1 MMEGERVETTQLQNR
16 GENRLGYTAIGVNFL
31 HYMALTASRPYL
43 AGFASQLG
51 ANAMEVGIVTS
62 MYSVVQAI
70 CAIWIGGLIAK
81 RGSKNAALIGTAC
94 YVLGVTGLIFVKS
107 WILVALCMLL
117 FGFAHGVITMSTQ
130 YVVTGLS
137 GSNRERIIGYQSFSN
152 SAGMFLGPYIGGY
165 LKDID
170 IRYSFMAAAVIA
182 MLDLALV
189 LAMPNIRRDAKT
201 VEKRA
206 TTLELVRNPHVMK
219 NVLLSGAVW
228 FGADIASSYLDMFGT
243 SRGLTGAQ
251 VGTVL
256 SMYGMAQMLIRPF
269 LGTFCKFIRRDK
281 LFQLS
286 LLLAGVFMITL
297 ASSSIFWLMLTLSIL
312 LGMTVG
318 LGNPLT
324 LLTVTEGV
332 SARDRGGVLALRVMG
347 NYGAQ
352 TLSAFLLG
360 ALATFVGAA
369 GYFYG
374 GGAVLI
380 ATVFLARKIE
390 KDRIRDT
397 EEQQ

>member
-1 MMEGERVETTQLQNR
+1 MENTQLLNR
-16 GENRLGYTAIGVNFL
+16 AENRLGYTAIGVNFL

-51 ANAMEVGIVTS
+51 ASAMEVGVVTS
-62 MYSVVQAI
+62 MYSVIQAI
-70 CAIWIGGLIAK
+70 CALWIGGLIAK

-94 YVLGVTGLIFVKS
+94 YVVGVTGLIFVKS
-107 WILVALCMLL
+107 WVLVGLCMLL
-117 FGFAHGVITMSTQ
+117 FGFSHGAITMSTQ
-130 YVVTGLS
+130 YVVTGLT

-152 SAGMFLGPYIGGY
+152 SAGMFLGPYIGGF

-170 IRYSFMAAAVIA
+170 IRYSFMAAAFIA
-182 MLDLALV
+182 ALDLALV
-189 LAMPNIRRDAKT
+189 LTMPNIRRDKKAA
-201 VEKRA
+201 EKRA
-206 TTLELVRNPHVMK
+206 TTLELITNPRVMK

-228 FGADIASSYLDMFGT
+228 FGADIASTYLDMFGT

-269 LGTFCKFIRRDK
+269 LGFFCKFIKRDK

-286 LLLAGVFMITL
+286 LLLAGIFMISL

-324 LLTVTEGV
+324 LLTVTDGV
-332 SARDRGGVLALRVMG
+332 SAKDRSGVLALRVMG

-360 ALATFVGAA
+360 ALATVVGAA

-374 GGAVLI
+374 GGVVLLG
-380 ATVFLARKIE
+380 TVFLARKIE
-390 KDRIRDT
+390 KDRIREDN
-397 EEQQ
+397 Q

>member
-1 MMEGERVETTQLQNR
+1 MENVQLQDTRREARR
-16 GENRLGYTAIGVNFL
+16 GYAAISTNFL

-43 AGFASQLG
+43 AGFATQLG
-51 ANAMEVGIVTS
+51 ANTMEVGIVTS
-62 MYSVVQAI
+62 MYSVIQAV

-81 RGSKNAALIGTAC
+81 RGSRQAALIGTTC
-94 YVLGVTGLIFVKS
+94 YLLGVTGLVFVRS
-107 WILVALCMLL
+107 WILVALCTLL
-117 FGFAHGVITMSTQ
+117 FGFAHGAITMSTQ
-130 YVVTGLS
+130 FVVTGL
-137 GSNRERIIGYQSFSN
+137 GCGVNKEKMIGYQSFSN
-152 SAGMFLGPYIGGY
+152 SAGMFIGPYIGGF

-170 IRYSFMAAAVIA
+170 IRYSFAAAAVIA
-182 MLDLALV
+182 ALDLLMV
-189 LAMPNIRRDAKT
+189 LLMPNVQRQNKQQ
-201 VEKRA
+201 EKRA
-206 TTLELVRNPHVMK
+206 TTLELVQNPRVMK

-228 FGADIASSYLDMFGT
+228 FGADIASTYLDMFGT

-269 LGTFCKFIRRDK
+269 LGFFCKFIKRDR

-286 LLLAGVFMITL
+286 LLLAGIFMISL

-324 LLTVTEGV
+324 LLTVTDGI
-332 SARDRGGVLALRVMG
+332 SAKDRSGVLALRVMG

-360 ALATFVGAA
+360 ALATVVGAA

-374 GGAVLI
+374 GGTVLI

-397 EEQQ
+397 EQA

>member
-1 MMEGERVETTQLQNR
+1 MKDSAAANAAL
-16 GENRLGYTAIGVNFL
+16 ENRMGYTAIGVNFL
-31 HYMALTASRPYL
+31 HYTALTASRPYL

-51 ANAMEVGIVTS
+51 ANAMQVGIVTS
-62 MYSVVQAI
+62 MYSVIQAL

-81 RGSKNAALIGTAC
+81 RGSRNAALIGTAL
-94 YVLGVTGLIFVKS
+94 YLVGVVGLIFIDS
-107 WILVALCMLL
+107 WILVALCMLF
-117 FGFAHGVITMSTQ
+117 FGFAHGAITMSTQ

-137 GSNRERIIGYQSFSN
+137 GANRERIIGYQSFSN
-152 SAGMFLGPYIGGY
+152 SAGMFIGPYIGGF
-165 LKDID
+165 LKDFD
-170 IRYSFMAAAVIA
+170 IRYSFMAAAAIA
-182 MLDLALV
+182 ALDLCLV
-189 LAMPNIRRDAKT
+189 LLMPKIHRPKAAQ
-201 VEKRA
+201 EKRA
-206 TTLELVRNPHVMK
+206 TTLELVQNPRVMK

-228 FGADIASSYLDMFGT
+228 FGADIAGTYLDMFGT

-269 LGTFCKFIRRDK
+269 LGTFCRIIKRDK

-297 ASSSIFWLMLTLSIL
+297 ASSSVFWIMLTLSIL
-312 LGMTVG
+312 LGATVG

-324 LLTVTEGV
+324 LLTVTDGI
-332 SARDRGGVLALRVMG
+332 SARDRSGVLALRVMG

-374 GGAVLI
+374 GGTVLI

-390 KDRIRDT
+390 KDRIQAQ
-397 EEQQ
+397 EENA

>member
-1 MMEGERVETTQLQNR
+1 MKTSLEANQATET
-16 GENRLGYTAIGVNFL
+16 RLGYTAIGVNFL

-43 AGFASQLG
+43 AGFATQLG
-51 ANAMEVGIVTS
+51 ADAMGVGFVTS
-62 MYSVVQAI
+62 MYSVIQTI

-81 RGSKNAALIGTAC
+81 RGSKTAALIGTAC
-94 YVLGVTGLIFVKS
+94 YLAGVTGLIFVQN
-107 WILVALCMLL
+107 WLLVALCTLL
-117 FGFAHGVITMSTQ
+117 FGFAHGAITMSTQ
-130 YVVTGLS
+130 FVVTGLGS
-137 GSNRERIIGYQSFSN
+137 GVNREKMIGYQSFSN
-152 SAGMFLGPYIGGY
+152 SAGMFIGPYIGGF

-170 IRYSFMAAAVIA
+170 IRYSFAAAAVIA
-182 MLDLALV
+182 AMDLGLV
-189 LAMPNIRRDAKT
+189 LLMPNIQRQAKQ
-201 VEKRA
+201 EKRS
-206 TTLELVRNPHVMK
+206 TTMELVRNPRVMK

-228 FGADIASSYLDMFGT
+228 FGADIASTYLDLFGT

-269 LGTFCKFIRRDK
+269 LGFFCRFIKRDR

-286 LLLAGVFMITL
+286 LLLAGIFMISL

-324 LLTVTEGV
+324 LLTVTDGI
-332 SARDRGGVLALRVMG
+332 SAKDRSGVLALRVMG

-360 ALATFVGAA
+360 ALATVVGAA

-374 GGAVLI
+374 GGTVLI

-390 KDRIRDT
+390 KDRIRDQ
-397 EEQQ
+397 EENA

>member
-1 MMEGERVETTQLQNR
+1 MENNLLQETRRETRR
-16 GENRLGYTAIGVNFL
+16 GYAAISTNFL

-43 AGFASQLG
+43 AGFAAQLG
-51 ANAMEVGIVTS
+51 ANEMGVGFVTS
-62 MYSVVQAI
+62 MYSIIQTV
-70 CAIWIGGLIAK
+70 CAIWIGSLIAK
-81 RGSKNAALIGTAC
+81 KGSRTTALIGTSC
-94 YVLGVTGLIFVKS
+94 YLVGVVGLIFVRH
-107 WILVALCMLL
+107 WLLAALCTLL
-117 FGFAHGVITMSTQ
+117 FGFAHGAITMSTQ
-130 YVVTGLS
+130 FVVTGL
-137 GSNRERIIGYQSFSN
+137 GRGVNREKMIGYQSFSN
-152 SAGMFLGPYIGGY
+152 SAGMFIGPYIGGF

-170 IRYSFMAAAVIA
+170 IRYSFAAAAVIA
-182 MLDLALV
+182 ALDLLV
-189 LAMPNIRRDAKT
+189 VLMMPNVQRQNEQK
-201 VEKRA
+201 EKRA
-206 TTLELVRNPHVMK
+206 TTLELVRNPRVMK

-228 FGADIASSYLDMFGT
+228 FGADIASTYLDMFGT

-269 LGTFCKFIRRDK
+269 LGFFCKFIKRDR

-286 LLLAGVFMITL
+286 LLLAGVFMIAL

-324 LLTVTEGV
+324 LLTVTDGI
-332 SARDRGGVLALRVMG
+332 SAKDRSGVLALRVMG

-360 ALATFVGAA
+360 ALATVVGAA

-374 GGAVLI
+374 GGTVLI

-397 EEQQ
+397 EQA

>member
-1 MMEGERVETTQLQNR
+1 MENTQLQEAKR
-16 GENRLGYTAIGVNFL
+16 ETRLGYTAIATNFL
-31 HYMALTASRPYL
+31 HYTALTASRPYL
-43 AGFASQLG
+43 AGFAAQLG
-51 ANAMEVGIVTS
+51 ANAMGIGFVTS
-62 MYSVVQAI
+62 MYSIIQTI
-70 CAIWIGGLIAK
+70 CAIWIGSLIARK
-81 RGSKNAALIGTAC
+81 GSKNTALIGTAC
-94 YVLGVTGLIFVKS
+94 YLFGVVGLIFVQH
-107 WILVALCMLL
+107 WLLAALCTLL
-117 FGFAHGVITMSTQ
+117 FGFAHGAITMSTQ

-137 GSNRERIIGYQSFSN
+137 GSNKERMIGYQSFSN
-152 SAGMFLGPYIGGY
+152 SAGMFIGPYIGGF

-170 IRYSFMAAAVIA
+170 IRYSFAAAGVIA
-182 MLDLALV
+182 ALDLCMV
-189 LAMPNIRRDAKT
+189 LLMPNVHRVKDKK
-201 VEKRA
+201 EKPA
-206 TTLELVRNPHVMK
+206 TTLELLQNPKVMK

-228 FGADIASSYLDMFGT
+228 FGADIASTYLDMFGT

-251 VGTVL
+251 VGTIL

-269 LGTFCKFIRRDK
+269 LGFFCKFIKRDR

-286 LLLAGVFMITL
+286 LLLAGIFMISL

-324 LLTVTEGV
+324 LLTVTDGI
-332 SARDRGGVLALRVMG
+332 SAKDRSGVLALRVMG

-360 ALATFVGAA
+360 ALATVVGAA

-374 GGAVLI
+374 GGTVLL

-390 KDRIRDT
+390 KDRIRDA
-397 EEQQ
+397 EQE

>member
-1 MMEGERVETTQLQNR
+1 MENVQAQKTRNES
-16 GENRLGYTAIGVNFL
+16 RLGYTAIGVNFL

-43 AGFASQLG
+43 AGFATQLG
-51 ANAMEVGIVTS
+51 ADAMGVGFVTS
-62 MYSVVQAI
+62 MYSVIQTI
-70 CAIWIGGLIAK
+70 CAIWIGSLIAK
-81 RGSKNAALIGTAC
+81 RGSKMAALIGTAC
-94 YVLGVTGLIFVKS
+94 YLVGVTSLIFVHN
-107 WILVALCMLL
+107 WMLVALCTLL
-117 FGFAHGVITMSTQ
+117 FGFAHGAITMSTQ
-130 YVVTGLS
+130 FVVTGLGS
-137 GSNRERIIGYQSFSN
+137 GVNREKMIGYQSFSN
-152 SAGMFLGPYIGGY
+152 SAGMFIGPYIGGF

-170 IRYSFMAAAVIA
+170 IRYSFAAAAVIA
-182 MLDLALV
+182 ALDLALV
-189 LAMPNIRRDAKT
+189 LMMPNIQRQNEKQ
-201 VEKRA
+201 EKRS
-206 TTLELVRNPHVMK
+206 TTLELVRNPRVMK

-228 FGADIASSYLDMFGT
+228 FGADIASTYLDLFGT

-269 LGTFCKFIRRDK
+269 LGFFCKFIKRDK

-324 LLTVTEGV
+324 LLTVTDGI
-332 SARDRGGVLALRVMG
+332 SAKDRSGVLALRVMG

-360 ALATFVGAA
+360 ALATVVGAA

-390 KDRIRDT
+390 KERIQDT
-397 EEQQ
+397 ETQ